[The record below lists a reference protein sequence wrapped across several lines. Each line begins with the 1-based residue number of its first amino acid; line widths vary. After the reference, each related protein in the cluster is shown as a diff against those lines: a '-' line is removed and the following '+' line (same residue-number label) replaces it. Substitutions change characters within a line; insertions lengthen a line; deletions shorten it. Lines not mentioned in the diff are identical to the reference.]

1 MSDMSNADFLS
12 FVNHAKQD
20 AIQNNTDWMTS
31 NVRNLDYYLSN
42 PNGYE
47 EEGHSS
53 VTSSDVH
60 DVVESDMPSLVRVF
74 LGSKEIMEFA
84 PLTPND
90 AATQEANEKTKM
102 VHWVINNQPNSF
114 KIQHDWLKNIE
125 IQRVGMLH
133 YRWDQSKTTQIKEYS
148 GLDVDE
154 LTLILSNVMQTVDQD
169 KSMEL
174 EVITNKENKNGEWE
188 LKFKI
193 IRTIKSVVLEN
204 IPSEEQ
210 LISTHA
216 VSKDAATLIGH
227 QRLISRGDLVAQG
240 FDEEKLKLV
249 PAASELQNAT
259 RLKRTRFE
267 SGLERSSSTN
277 SISHWASQKV
287 AVYNLYVLID
297 FDGDGILERRHVIQI
312 GNEIF
317 HNEQFDH
324 VPYAITSAILM
335 PDTIAGRSRAD
346 ITAETQD
353 VKTTLLRQ
361 TLDNGYR
368 VNSGRVVI
376 NDEMTNMDDVLVDRI
391 SGVIRTQGDPLS
403 AVAVLQTP
411 YIGDK
416 SLQLIQY
423 MDSAR
428 AQSTGSLMA
437 NQGLDSDTL
446 YKETAT
452 RFNGVEREG
461 AAKVELVA
469 RVIGEVG
476 YRDLFEGIAWIL
488 SRFQNTKQ
496 EIEVLGKPMTIDPT
510 NWISDHRLESKVGL
524 AAGADA
530 ETQSSLGVLLT
541 IHDKLKA
548 SGSLLT
554 DSDKEFNIIEELTQ
568 SMGFK
573 RVGRFFNNPNIQEE
587 TLLPQ
592 LEQTMAQNEQLMT
605 MVDQLKSNPL
615 VEPEMI
621 KAEASLLKE
630 QNKNQIEVAKLAQ
643 DQQQFESQQNSD
655 LRKQLLDLEEKYT
668 ELQLQHNTD
677 IEGKGADE
685 TNQLKP

>member
-1 MSDMSNADFLS
+1 MTDMKADDFLS

-20 AIQNNTDWMTS
+20 AIQNNTDWMPNNIT
-31 NVRNLDYYLSN
+31 NMDYYLGN

-53 VTSSDVH
+53 VTSTDVQ
-60 DVVESDMPSLVRVF
+60 DVAESDMPSLVRTF
-74 LGSKEIMEFA
+74 LGSKEIMEFS
-84 PLTPND
+84 PLTPSD
-90 AATQEANEKTKM
+90 IATQEATEKTKM

-125 IQRVGMLH
+125 LQRVGMLH
-133 YRWDQSKTTQIKEYS
+133 YRWDESKTTQIKEYS
-148 GLDVDE
+148 GLDADE
-154 LTLILSNVMQTVDQD
+154 LTLILSNVMETVKQD

-174 EVITNKENKNGEWE
+174 ELIENEREKDETWT

-193 IRTIKSVVLEN
+193 IRTVKRVVLEN

-210 LISTHA
+210 LISTHS
-216 VSKDAATLIGH
+216 VSKDQATLVGH

-240 FDEEKLKLV
+240 FDEERLKRV
-249 PAASELQNAT
+249 PPSELANAT
-259 RLKRTRFE
+259 RLRRTRFE
-267 SGLERSSSTN
+267 SKVGEASSEN
-277 SISHWASQKV
+277 PISHWASEKV
-287 AVYNLYVLID
+287 PVYNLYILID
-297 FDGDGILERRHVIQI
+297 YDGDGILERRHVIQI

-335 PDTIAGRSRAD
+335 PDSISGRSRAD
-346 ITAETQD
+346 ITKETQI

-376 NDEMTNMDDVLVDRI
+376 NDEVTNMDDVLVDRI
-391 SGVIRTQGDPLS
+391 NGVIRTKGDPMS
-403 AVAVLQTP
+403 AVSVLQTP
-411 YIGDK
+411 YVGDK

-452 RFNGVEREG
+452 RFKGIDKAG
-461 AAKVELVA
+461 SAKVELVA

-476 YRDLFEGIAWIL
+476 YRDLFEGVAWII
-488 SRFQNTKQ
+488 SRFQNTRQ

-510 NWISDHRLESKVGL
+510 KWINDHRLESKVGL
-524 AAGADA
+524 AAGDDE
-530 ETQSSLGVLLT
+530 ETQANLGVLLT

-548 SGSLLT
+548 SGSILT
-554 DSDKEFNIIEELTQ
+554 DSEKEFNILNELTQ
-568 SMGFK
+568 TMGFK
-573 RVGRFFNNPNIQEE
+573 RVGRLFNNPNVQEE

-592 LEQTMAQNEQLMT
+592 LEQTLAQNEQLMA
-605 MVDQLKSNPL
+605 MVDQLKNNPL

-643 DQQQFESQQNSD
+643 DQQQFDAQINAD
-655 LRKQLLDLEEKYT
+655 LREQLLNLEEKYT
-668 ELQLQHNTD
+668 ALELQHSVD

-685 TNQLKP
+685 NS